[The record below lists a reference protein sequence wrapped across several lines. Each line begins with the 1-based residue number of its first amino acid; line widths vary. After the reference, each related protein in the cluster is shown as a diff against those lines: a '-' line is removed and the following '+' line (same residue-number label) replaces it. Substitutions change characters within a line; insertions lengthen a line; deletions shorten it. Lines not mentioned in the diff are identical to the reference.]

1 MERFEQREK
10 KRTVR
15 YDKSKGM
22 GRMVERLF
30 FDVGLRA
37 FGAQAVC
44 LQDVSMYYADFL
56 YLGQSWII
64 ISEPSLTI
72 FD

>member
-1 MERFEQREK
+1 
-10 KRTVR
+10 
-15 YDKSKGM
+15 M
-22 GRMVERLF
+22 GRMVERLFF

-44 LQDVSMYYADFL
+44 KQDASLYYADFL
-56 YLGQSWII
+56 YLGKSWTL

-72 FD
+72 LD